1 MASTQIL
8 NAKQIERKLQRI
20 ARQIAEEFYTAP
32 ALHLVSIAG
41 NGEAMGHRLIHILK
55 DICDMP
61 LHQSTIHL
69 NKINPLSEE
78 VTCDADLNSFNDQYV
93 VLVDDV
99 LNSGK
104 TLIYGA
110 SHLLASGPKRVSTA
124 VMIDRIHR
132 QFPIRADFCGLSLS
146 TNLKENIIVS
156 IQTTPSDLDC
166 ANLMD

>member
-1 MASTQIL
+1 MARTQIL
-8 NAKQIERKLQRI
+8 NANQIERKLQRI
-20 ARQIAEEFYTAP
+20 ARQIAEEFFTAP
-32 ALHLVSIAG
+32 SLHLVSIAG
-41 NGEAMGHRLIHILK
+41 NGEVMGHRLALILN

-61 LHQSTIHL
+61 IHESTIHL
-69 NKINPLSEE
+69 NKLNPLSED
-78 VTCDADLNSFNDQYV
+78 VTCDADLNRFKNQHV

-110 SHLLASGPKRVSTA
+110 SHLLSSGPKRISTA

-146 TNLKENIIVS
+146 TNLKENIVIE
-156 IQTTPSDLDC
+156 IQATPSNQDSAD
-166 ANLMD
+166 LMD